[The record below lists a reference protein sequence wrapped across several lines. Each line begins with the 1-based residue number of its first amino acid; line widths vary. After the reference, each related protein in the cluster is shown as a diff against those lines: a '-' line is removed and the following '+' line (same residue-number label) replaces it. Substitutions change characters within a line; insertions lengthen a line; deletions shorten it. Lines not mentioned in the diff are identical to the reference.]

1 MTENQINKD
10 TSLNT
15 EPILELKNI
24 SMYFPGIKALDGV
37 DFTVRPGEV
46 HALIGENGAGKST
59 LVKIMT
65 GVYRQTA
72 GEILLDGKP
81 VYFKSALDAQAS
93 GISAIH
99 QEASMFSELSVTENI
114 FMGHHIKMGK
124 SGRGSI
130 DWKTMKRRTRE
141 LLSDMELDISPDA
154 PVKSLGVAQRHMVEI
169 AKALSIDAQI
179 VIMDEPTSALTLREV
194 EDLYKIIRRLR
205 DEGKAIIFISH
216 KFEEIFDICDSYTV
230 FRDGQMVGEGMVPE
244 ATIGS
249 IINMMVGRSLDQLF
263 PKGDAEI
270 GAKVLEVENLTRT
283 GYFKDISFNLHKG
296 EILGFF
302 GLIGAGRTEVM
313 RVLFG
318 IDKVSSGEIRLNG
331 ESVSFKKPIE
341 AMKSGIAYIPE
352 DRHEQG
358 TILDMS
364 ITDNITLPKVDEL
377 AHFGIL
383 DRKAERGLAEEFANK
398 IEIKS
403 AGLSVNTSTLSG
415 GNQQKVVLA
424 KWLSTNPDI
433 LILDEPTKGIDVGT
447 KARVHKIISDMADQ
461 GKAIILVSS
470 ELPEVLGMSDR
481 IVVMHE
487 GVVTSVINREDAN
500 PDSVMMAA
508 IASVAEASA

>member
-1 MTENQINKD
+1 MNAQ
-10 TSLNT
+10 
-15 EPILELKNI
+15 PILELKDI

-65 GVYRQTA
+65 GVYRPTA
-72 GEILLDGKP
+72 GQILLDGKQMN
-81 VYFKSALDAQAS
+81 FKSALDAQAA
-93 GISAIH
+93 GITAIH
-99 QEASMFSELSVTENI
+99 QEASMFSELTVTENI
-114 FMGHHIKMGK
+114 FMGHHIKKGG
-124 SGRGSI
+124 SGRGPL
-130 DWKTMKRRTRE
+130 DWKSMTTKTGE
-141 LLSDMELDISPDA
+141 LLKSMELNISPEA
-154 PVKSLGVAQRHMVEI
+154 SVKSLGVAQRHMVEI
-169 AKALSIDAQI
+169 AKALSIDARI

-194 EDLYKIIRRLR
+194 EDLYKIVRRLR
-205 DEGKAIIFISH
+205 EEGKAIIFISH
-216 KFEEIFDICDSYTV
+216 KFEEIFDICDTYTV
-230 FRDGQMVGEGMVPE
+230 FRDGQMVGEGRVPE
-244 ATIGS
+244 ATISG
-249 IINMMVGRSLDQLF
+249 IINLMVGRSLDQLY
-263 PKGDAEI
+263 PKSETKI
-270 GAKVLEVENLTRT
+270 GSTVLEVKDLSRT
-283 GYFKDISFNLHKG
+283 GYFKNVGFELHEG

-318 IDKVSSGEIRLNG
+318 IDSASGGEVLLNG
-331 ESVSFKKPIE
+331 RPVSFNRPKE
-341 AMKSGIAYIPE
+341 AMNAGIAYIPE

-358 TILDMS
+358 TILEMS
-364 ITDNITLPKVDEL
+364 ITDNITLPKVDDL
-377 AHFGIL
+377 SHFGIL
-383 DRKAERGLAEEFANK
+383 NRKAENLLAEEFAEK

-424 KWLSTNPDI
+424 KWLSTNPDV

-447 KARVHKIISDMADQ
+447 KARVHKIISEMASR

-487 GVVTSVINREDAN
+487 GHITAVIDREEAN
-500 PDSVMMAA
+500 PDKVMLAA
-508 IASVAEASA
+508 TAQIGKVTA